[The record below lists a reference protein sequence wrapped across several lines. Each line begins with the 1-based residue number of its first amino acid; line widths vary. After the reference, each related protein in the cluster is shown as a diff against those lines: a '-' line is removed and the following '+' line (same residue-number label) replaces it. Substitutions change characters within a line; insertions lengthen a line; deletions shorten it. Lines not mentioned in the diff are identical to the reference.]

1 MSDEEFFTQALAR
14 YERPL
19 ISYAKSIT
27 GDWDS
32 AKDAVQETF
41 LRLSREN
48 LKELEPRLAAWLFA
62 VCRTRAIDY
71 HRKVVRFVAA
81 PEGSLE
87 STPAEGLEPHV
98 ELSQAEDRAQLSELL
113 ARLPENQREVV
124 KLKFEAGLSYREISE
139 VTKHSIGNVGF
150 LLHTAIQTLRR
161 QWNQS
166 PLLPILP

>member
-1 MSDEEFFTQALAR
+1 MSDDEIFHQALTR

-48 LKELEPRLAAWLFA
+48 LKNLEPRLAAWLFA

-71 HRKVVRFVAA
+71 RRKVVRFVSS
-81 PEGSLE
+81 EDGNLE
-87 STPAEGLEPHV
+87 STPAESLEPHAQMA
-98 ELSQAEDRAQLSELL
+98 QAEDRAQLSELI
-113 ARLPENQREVV
+113 ARLPEKQREVV
-124 KLKFEAGLSYREISE
+124 KLKFEAGLSYREISD

-161 QWNQS
+161 QWNQTTH
-166 PLLPILP
+166 LPTLS

>member
-1 MSDEEFFTQALAR
+1 MSDDEFFHQALAR

-48 LKELEPRLAAWLFA
+48 LKALEPRLAAWLFA

-71 HRKVVRFVAA
+71 RRKVVRFVSSAD
-81 PEGSLE
+81 GNLE
-87 STPAEGLEPHV
+87 STPDEAPEPPAQ
-98 ELSQAEDRAQLSELL
+98 LAQAEDRAQLSELI
-113 ARLPENQREVV
+113 ARLPEKQREVV
-124 KLKFEAGLSYREISE
+124 KLKFEAGLSYREISD
-139 VTKHSIGNVGF
+139 VTKHSVGNVGF

-161 QWNQS
+161 QWNQT
-166 PLLPILP
+166 PHLPTLS

>member
-1 MSDEEFFTQALAR
+1 MSDDEFFQQTLAR

-27 GDWDS
+27 GDWES

-48 LKELEPRLAAWLFA
+48 LKTLEPRLAAWLFA

-71 HRKVVRFVAA
+71 QRKIVRFVSSEDGA
-81 PEGSLE
+81 LE
-87 STPAEGLEPHV
+87 STPADGPEPPAQLV
-98 ELSQAEDRAQLSELL
+98 QAEDRAQLSELL

-139 VTKHSIGNVGF
+139 VTRHSVSNVGF

-161 QWNQS
+161 QWNQTTK
-166 PLLPILP
+166 LPTLS